1 MAKPITKFLDDVQIL
16 QFKMQKDADKVLEA
30 IDIDEMLKV
39 GVRPYLKSLAQAYLK
54 EHNKE
59 IKKAYELG
67 EKFADGVE
75 RISKK
80 DK

>member
-1 MAKPITKFLDDVQIL
+1 MAKPITKFLDDIQIL

>member
-1 MAKPITKFLDDVQIL
+1 MAKPISKYLDDVQIL
-16 QFKMQKDADKVLEA
+16 QFKMQKDAEKILENIDVDKMLE
-30 IDIDEMLKV
+30 I
-39 GVRPYLKSLAQAYLK
+39 GVRPYLKSLGQAYLK

-59 IKKAYELG
+59 IKKAYKLG

-80 DK
+80 DT

>member
-59 IKKAYELG
+59 IRKAYELG

>member
-1 MAKPITKFLDDVQIL
+1 MEEDAEKIL
-16 QFKMQKDADKVLEA
+16 EN

-39 GVRPYLKSLAQAYLK
+39 GVRPYLQSLGKAYLK

-59 IKKAYELG
+59 IRKAYKLG

-80 DK
+80 DT